1 MNTAISVYLFKAFET
16 TLVVLVHHCN
26 EKVIIFM
33 KFSLMDALEVV
44 IVVKMTFSFSNILIV
59 AHKDI

>member
-1 MNTAISVYLFKAFET
+1 MPTAISVYLSMAFET

-33 KFSLMDALEVV
+33 KISLMAALEVV
-44 IVVKMTFSFSNILIV
+44 IVVKI
-59 AHKDI
+59 